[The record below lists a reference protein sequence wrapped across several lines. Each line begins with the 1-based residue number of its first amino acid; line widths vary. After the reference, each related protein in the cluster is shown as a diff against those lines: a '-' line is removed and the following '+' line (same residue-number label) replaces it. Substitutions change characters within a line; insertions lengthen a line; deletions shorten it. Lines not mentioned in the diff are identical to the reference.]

1 MNTILV
7 VAPHPDDELIGCGG
21 TLLRHLAEGDQAH
34 WLIMTAMSE
43 QTGFDRQQIAT
54 QQEQIDAVTRAV
66 GFTARH
72 ELGLPAAHLDTL
84 PLAQVV
90 QAMAKVVNDVQPDT
104 LYLPYSGDVHSD
116 HGVTFAAAKGC
127 SKWFRHPS
135 VRRIYSYET
144 LSETDFALPPHG
156 PGMPIQRYVD
166 ISLHLERKL
175 ELLDIYASEIADPPF
190 PRSKQLISSLA
201 QLRGA
206 AAGFAAAEA
215 FQVLKE
221 IH

>member
-1 MNTILV
+1 MNTVLI

-21 TLLRHLAEGDQAH
+21 TILRHLTEGDKVH
-34 WLIMTAMSE
+34 WLIMTAMTERS
-43 QTGFDRQQIAT
+43 GYRPSDIASQQR
-54 QQEQIDAVTRAV
+54 QIDALQEAV

-72 ELGLPAAHLDTL
+72 ELGLPTAFLDAL
-84 PLAQVV
+84 PLADIVR
-90 QAMAKVVNDVQPDT
+90 AAAKVVNDVQPNT
-104 LYLPYSGDVHSD
+104 LYLPYSGDAHSD
-116 HGVTFAAAKGC
+116 HGVTFAAARAA
-127 SKWFRHPS
+127 SKWFRYPS

-166 ISLHLERKL
+166 IGNQLERKL
-175 ELLDIYASEIADPPF
+175 QLVDLYESEFADPPF
-190 PRSKQLISSLA
+190 PRSKVVIQALA

-206 AAGFAAAEA
+206 AAGCTAAEA

-221 IH
+221 IY